1 METIRGIVDHDVIRL
16 VTPLALPEGCEIE
29 FEPRLVVVASTPE
42 NTSLTEPL
50 QFSEEGLR
58 QVYAI
63 LSERY
68 DSGFTDTAAR
78 HNEHQP

>member
-1 METIRGIVDHDVIRL
+1 METVRGIVDHNTIRL

-42 NTSLTEPL
+42 NTPPIEPL

-68 DSGFTDTAAR
+68 DSGVSDTAAR

>member
-1 METIRGIVDHDVIRL
+1 METVRGIVDHNTIRL

-29 FEPRLVVVASTPE
+29 FEPRLVVVAAAPE
-42 NTSLTEPL
+42 IASPTEPL
-50 QFSEEGLR
+50 QFSAEGLR